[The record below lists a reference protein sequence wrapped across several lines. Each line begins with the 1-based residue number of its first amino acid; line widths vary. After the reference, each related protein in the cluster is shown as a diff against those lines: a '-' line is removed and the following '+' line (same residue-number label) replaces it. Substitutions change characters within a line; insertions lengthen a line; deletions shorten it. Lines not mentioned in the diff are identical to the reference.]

1 MSRFAYFS
9 KHALER
15 VNQRTKLNQ
24 FTIAEILDFGLAIDV
39 GSEPVF
45 DRKHWLFFSLLDDCC
60 YVATQDSLTGLVVTV
75 LPMNYHENLAWKVS
89 PVQLQQ
95 AEKLASKDIS
105 HLINPIEKSSASVI
119 ILKAHYLCEQDYLK
133 TSTLAKI
140 NASDHNGDLLNLLN
154 NDSFAEQVEFYCQAK
169 CIDPST
175 VSQLSVTLGKKGESL
190 RVDWN
195 FQYEQSDATA
205 S

>member
-9 KHALER
+9 KHALKR

-24 FTIAEILDFGLAIDV
+24 FTIADILDFGLAIDI

-45 DRKHWLFFSLLDDCC
+45 DRKHWLFYSTLDDCC
-60 YVATQDSLTGLVVTV
+60 YVAIQDPLTGLIVTV
-75 LPMNYHENLAWKVS
+75 LPMDYHENLAWKV
-89 PVQLQQ
+89 PTAQLQQ
-95 AEKLASKDIS
+95 AKKLASQNIS
-105 HLINPIEKSSASVI
+105 HLINPVEKSTSSVL

-133 TSTLAKI
+133 TCTLAKI
-140 NASDHNGDLLNLLN
+140 NASDHAGDLLNLLN
-154 NDSFAEQVEFYCQAK
+154 NDSFIAQVESYCQDK

-175 VSQLSVTLGKKGESL
+175 VSQLSITRGKNGKPL

-195 FQYEQSDATA
+195 CQY
-205 S
+205 